1 MKKRSTLTKEET
13 QLAKEQTVVEPVTEE
28 EAAKAKKKKRKKILL
43 FVLLGILV
51 IVLIISL
58 IAGKTKDNTSKTS
71 SARNAEI
78 NLLDGTEIL
87 GLSQGGQQ
95 FGFYEDGTYKAAGFL
110 IMENQTYTYETSGK
124 YTVSDGKLSFTDCNP
139 LEVST
144 EGQTTEWESAVSSVI
159 YESKWTIT
167 LTGTDSSEKAYT
179 LAQYDLGK
187 EEADQLGVKGV
198 KEVSTPETSYFD
210 VEDSSTDISSL
221 LSGFSMEDIAAMM
234 GMSSFQTS
242 GSAAEVESYDTSGA
256 LVAQTQEG
264 ITLAFYK
271 DGTYTLSGTATYEGQ
286 KISLS
291 QKDTY
296 SVKNNN
302 LVLDNGSQAVVS
314 ADALKQYGMDNLSV
328 STAHTCT
335 NNNGAL
341 TVNITFVIPSY
352 GNQTLGSYTISAEDA
367 AKLGVTGASTD
378 NGNSDSANGNGN
390 SNGDSNG
397 DSNDGT
403 NGGSALARFWAAFL
417 QFFKNLF

>member
-1 MKKRSTLTKEET
+1 MKRKKTLKKKTLKKEDS
-13 QLAKEQTVVEPVTEE
+13 QLAKERKVTGS
-28 EAAKAKKKKRKKILL
+28 KILL
-43 FVLLGILV
+43 FVLLG
-51 IVLIISL
+51 VLLIALLISL
-58 IAGKTKDNTSKTS
+58 IVGKTKDNSSETS
-71 SARNAEI
+71 SVRNTEVS
-78 NLLDGTEIL
+78 LLDGTETL

-95 FGFYEDGTYKAAGFL
+95 FGFYADGTYKAAGFL
-110 IMENQTYTYETSGK
+110 IIDNQTYTYETSGK
-124 YTVSDGKLSFTDCNP
+124 YTVSDGKLNFTDCNP
-139 LEVST
+139 LKVST
-144 EGQTTEWESAVSSVI
+144 EGKTAEWESAVSSVI
-159 YESKWTIT
+159 YESKWTVT
-167 LTGTDSSEKAYT
+167 LTGTDLSEKTYT

-198 KEVSTPETSYFD
+198 KAVSTPETSYFD
-210 VEDSSTDISSL
+210 VEDSTTDISSL
-221 LSGFSMEDIAAMM
+221 LSGFSMDDIAAMM

-242 GSAAEVESYDTSGA
+242 GTAAEVESYDTSGA

-264 ITLAFYK
+264 ITLAFYQ

-286 KISLS
+286 QISLS

-302 LVLDNGSQAVVS
+302 LILDNGSQAVVS

-378 NGNSDSANGNGN
+378 SGNNGSSDTDGSNSNSGGN
-390 SNGDSNG
+390 SNS
-397 DSNDGT
+397 GT
-403 NGGSALARFWAAFL
+403 NSNSALARFWTMFL

>member
-1 MKKRSTLTKEET
+1 MKRKKTLKKEDS
-13 QLAKEQTVVEPVTEE
+13 QLAKERKVTGS
-28 EAAKAKKKKRKKILL
+28 KILL
-43 FVLLGILV
+43 FVLLGLL
-51 IVLIISL
+51 LIALLISL
-58 IAGKTKDNTSKTS
+58 IVGKTKDNSSETS
-71 SARNAEI
+71 SVRNTEV
-78 NLLDGTEIL
+78 NLLDGTETL

-95 FGFYEDGTYKAAGFL
+95 FGFYADGTYKAAGFL
-110 IMENQTYTYETSGK
+110 IIDNQTYTYETSGK
-124 YTVSDGKLSFTDCNP
+124 YTVSDGKLNFTDCNP
-139 LEVST
+139 LKVST
-144 EGQTTEWESAVSSVI
+144 EGKTAEWESAVSSVI
-159 YESKWTIT
+159 YESKWTVT
-167 LTGTDSSEKAYT
+167 LTGTDLSEKTYT

-198 KEVSTPETSYFD
+198 KAVSTPETSYFD
-210 VEDSSTDISSL
+210 VEDSTTDISSL

-242 GSAAEVESYDTSGA
+242 GTAAEVESYDTSGA

-264 ITLAFYK
+264 ITLAFYQ

-286 KISLS
+286 QISLS

-302 LVLDNGSQAVVS
+302 LILDNGSQAVVS

-378 NGNSDSANGNGN
+378 SGNNGSSDTDGSN
-390 SNGDSNG
+390 SNSGGTSN
-397 DSNDGT
+397 SGT
-403 NGGSALARFWAAFL
+403 NSALARFWTMFL
-417 QFFKNLF
+417 QFFKKLF

>member
-1 MKKRSTLTKEET
+1 MKKRSTLTKEGK
-13 QLAKEQTVVEPVTEE
+13 QLAKEKTVAESITAE
-28 EAAKAKKKKRKKILL
+28 EAAKAKKKKRNKILL
-43 FVLLGILV
+43 FVLLGLV
-51 IVLIISL
+51 VIALIVSF

-71 SARNAEI
+71 SARNAEV

-95 FGFYEDGTYKAAGFL
+95 LGFYEDGTYKAAGFL
-110 IMENQTYTYETSGK
+110 IVENQTYTYETSGK
-124 YTVSDGKLSFTDCNP
+124 YTVSDGKLSFTECKP

-144 EGQTTEWESAVSSVI
+144 EGKTTEWESAVSSVI
-159 YESKWTIT
+159 YENKWTVT
-167 LTGTDSSEKAYT
+167 LTGTDTSEKTYT

-187 EEADQLGVKGV
+187 DEADQLGVKGV
-198 KEVSTPETSYFD
+198 KAVSTPETSYFD
-210 VEDSSTDISSL
+210 VKDSGTDISSL

-234 GMSSFQTS
+234 GVSSFQTS
-242 GSAAEVESYDTSGA
+242 GTAAEVESYDTSGA

-302 LVLDNGSQAVVS
+302 LVLDNSSQAVVS

-335 NNNGAL
+335 NNNGTL

-352 GNQTLGSYTISAEDA
+352 GNQTLGSYTIPAEDA
-367 AKLGVTGASTD
+367 AKLGVTGAATGNGSSNND
-378 NGNSDSANGNGN
+378 NSGN
-390 SNGDSNG
+390 SNDGSGN
-397 DSNDGT
+397 GT
-403 NGGSALARFWAAFL
+403 NSGSALARFWAAFL
-417 QFFKNLF
+417 QLFKNLF

>member
-1 MKKRSTLTKEET
+1 MKRKKTLKKEDS
-13 QLAKEQTVVEPVTEE
+13 QLAKERKVTGS
-28 EAAKAKKKKRKKILL
+28 KILL
-43 FVLLGILV
+43 FVLLG
-51 IVLIISL
+51 VLLIALLISL
-58 IAGKTKDNTSKTS
+58 IVGKTKDNSSETS
-71 SARNAEI
+71 SVRNTEV
-78 NLLDGTEIL
+78 NLLDGTETL

-95 FGFYEDGTYKAAGFL
+95 FGFYADGTYKAAGFL
-110 IMENQTYTYETSGK
+110 IIDNQTYTYETSGK
-124 YTVSDGKLSFTDCNP
+124 YTVSDGKLNFTDCNP
-139 LEVST
+139 LKVST
-144 EGQTTEWESAVSSVI
+144 EGKTAEWESAVSSVI
-159 YESKWTIT
+159 YESKWTVT
-167 LTGTDSSEKAYT
+167 LTGTDLSEKTYT

-198 KEVSTPETSYFD
+198 KAVSTPETSYFD
-210 VEDSSTDISSL
+210 VEDSTTDISSL

-242 GSAAEVESYDTSGA
+242 GTAAEVESYDTSGA

-264 ITLAFYK
+264 ITLAFYQ

-286 KISLS
+286 QISLS

-302 LVLDNGSQAVVS
+302 LILDNGSQAVVS

-378 NGNSDSANGNGN
+378 SGNNGSSDTDGSNSNSGGN
-390 SNGDSNG
+390 SNS
-397 DSNDGT
+397 GT
-403 NGGSALARFWAAFL
+403 NSNSALARFWTMFL

>member
-1 MKKRSTLTKEET
+1 MKRKKTLKKEDS
-13 QLAKEQTVVEPVTEE
+13 QLAKERKVTGS
-28 EAAKAKKKKRKKILL
+28 KILL
-43 FVLLGILV
+43 FVLLG
-51 IVLIISL
+51 VLLIALLISL
-58 IAGKTKDNTSKTS
+58 IVGKTKDNSSETS
-71 SARNAEI
+71 SVRNTEV
-78 NLLDGTEIL
+78 NLLDGTETL

-95 FGFYEDGTYKAAGFL
+95 FGFYADGTYKAAGFL
-110 IMENQTYTYETSGK
+110 IIDNQTYTYETSGK
-124 YTVSDGKLSFTDCNP
+124 YTVSDGKLNFTDCNP
-139 LEVST
+139 LKVGT
-144 EGQTTEWESAVSSVI
+144 EGKTAEWESAVSSVI
-159 YESKWTIT
+159 YESNWTVT
-167 LTGTDSSEKAYT
+167 LTGTDLSEKTYT

-198 KEVSTPETSYFD
+198 KAVSTPETSYFD
-210 VEDSSTDISSL
+210 VEDTTTDISSL

-242 GSAAEVESYDTSGA
+242 GTAAEVESYDTSGA

-264 ITLAFYK
+264 ITLAFYQ

-286 KISLS
+286 QISLS

-302 LVLDNGSQAVVS
+302 LILDNGSQAVVS

-378 NGNSDSANGNGN
+378 SGNNGSSDTDGSNSNSGGN
-390 SNGDSNG
+390 SNS
-397 DSNDGT
+397 GT
-403 NGGSALARFWAAFL
+403 NSNSALARFWTMFL

>member
-13 QLAKEQTVVEPVTEE
+13 QLAKEQTVAEPVTEE
-28 EAAKAKKKKRKKILL
+28 EAAKAKKKKRNQILL
-43 FVLLGILV
+43 FVLLGLIV
-51 IVLIISL
+51 IALIASL
-58 IAGKTKDNTSKTS
+58 IAGKTKDNSSKTS
-71 SARNAEI
+71 SARNTEV
-78 NLLDGTEIL
+78 NLLDGSETL

-110 IMENQTYTYETSGK
+110 IMDNQTYTYETSGK
-124 YTVSDGKLSFTDCNP
+124 YTVSDGKLSFTECNP

-144 EGQTTEWESAVSSVI
+144 EGKTMEWESAVSSVI
-159 YESKWTIT
+159 YESKWTVT
-167 LTGTDSSEKAYT
+167 LTGTDTSEKTYT

-198 KEVSTPETSYFD
+198 KAVSMPETSYFD
-210 VEDSSTDISSL
+210 VEDSNTDISSL

-242 GSAAEVESYDTSGA
+242 GTAAEVESYDTSGA

-302 LVLDNGSQAVVS
+302 LTLDNSSQAVVS

-335 NNNGAL
+335 NNNGTL
-341 TVNITFVIPSY
+341 IVNITFVIPSY
-352 GNQTLGSYTISAEDA
+352 GNQTLGSYTIPAEDA

-378 NGNSDSANGNGN
+378 SSNNGSSDNGNSGNSNGN
-390 SNGDSNG
+390 SNGD
-397 DSNDGT
+397 T
-403 NGGSALARFWAAFL
+403 GSGAALARFWAAFL

>member
-13 QLAKEQTVVEPVTEE
+13 QLAKEQTVTEPVTEE
-28 EAAKAKKKKRKKILL
+28 EAVKAKKKKRNQILL
-43 FVLLGILV
+43 FVLLGLIV
-51 IVLIISL
+51 IALIASL
-58 IAGKTKDNTSKTS
+58 IAGKTKDNSSKTS
-71 SARNAEI
+71 SARNTEV
-78 NLLDGTEIL
+78 NLLDGTETL

-110 IMENQTYTYETSGK
+110 IMDNQTYTYETSGK
-124 YTVSDGKLSFTDCNP
+124 YTVSDGKLSFTECNP

-144 EGQTTEWESAVSSVI
+144 EGKTMEWKSAVSSVI
-159 YESKWTIT
+159 YESKWTVT
-167 LTGTDSSEKAYT
+167 LTGTDTSEKTYT

-198 KEVSTPETSYFD
+198 KAVSMPETSYFD
-210 VEDSSTDISSL
+210 VEDSNTDISSL

-242 GSAAEVESYDTSGA
+242 GTAAEVESYDTSGA

-302 LVLDNGSQAVVS
+302 LTLDNSSQAVVS

-335 NNNGAL
+335 NNNGTL
-341 TVNITFVIPSY
+341 IVNITFVIPSY

-378 NGNSDSANGNGN
+378 SSNNGSSDNGNSGNSNGN
-390 SNGDSNG
+390 SNGD
-397 DSNDGT
+397 T
-403 NGGSALARFWAAFL
+403 GSGAALARFWAAFL

>member
-1 MKKRSTLTKEET
+1 MKRKKTLKKEDS
-13 QLAKEQTVVEPVTEE
+13 QLAKERKVTGS
-28 EAAKAKKKKRKKILL
+28 KILL
-43 FVLLGILV
+43 FVLLG
-51 IVLIISL
+51 VLLIALLISL
-58 IAGKTKDNTSKTS
+58 IVSKTKDNSSETS
-71 SARNAEI
+71 SVRNTEV
-78 NLLDGTEIL
+78 NLLDGTETL

-95 FGFYEDGTYKAAGFL
+95 FGFYADGTYKAAGFL
-110 IMENQTYTYETSGK
+110 IMDNQTYTYETSGK
-124 YTVSDGKLSFTDCNP
+124 YTVSDGKLNFTDCNP
-139 LEVST
+139 LKVST
-144 EGQTTEWESAVSSVI
+144 EGKTTEWESAVSSVI
-159 YESKWTIT
+159 YESKWTVT
-167 LTGTDSSEKAYT
+167 LTGTDLSEKTYT

-198 KEVSTPETSYFD
+198 KAVSTPETSYFD
-210 VEDSSTDISSL
+210 VEDSTTDISSL
-221 LSGFSMEDIAAMM
+221 LSSFSMEDIAAMM

-242 GSAAEVESYDTSGA
+242 GTAAEVESYDTSGA

-264 ITLAFYK
+264 ITLAFYQ

-286 KISLS
+286 QISLS

-302 LVLDNGSQAVVS
+302 LILDNGSQAVVS

-378 NGNSDSANGNGN
+378 SGNNGSSDTDGSNSNSGGN
-390 SNGDSNG
+390 SNS
-397 DSNDGT
+397 GT
-403 NGGSALARFWAAFL
+403 NSNSALARFWTMFL
-417 QFFKNLF
+417 QFFKKLF

>member
-1 MKKRSTLTKEET
+1 MKKRSTSKKEET
-13 QLAKEQTVVEPVTEE
+13 QLAEEQMVAEPVTEE
-28 EAAKAKKKKRKKILL
+28 KAAKAKKKKRNKILL
-43 FVLLGILV
+43 FVLLGL
-51 IVLIISL
+51 IVMALIASL
-58 IAGKTKDNTSKTS
+58 IAGKTKDNSSKTS
-71 SARNAEI
+71 SARNTEV
-78 NLLDGTEIL
+78 NLLDGSETL

-110 IMENQTYTYETSGK
+110 IIDNQTYTYETSGN
-124 YTVSDGKLSFTDCNP
+124 YEVSDGKLSFTECNP

-144 EGQTTEWESAVSSVI
+144 EGKATEWESAVSSVI
-159 YESKWTIT
+159 YESKWTVT
-167 LTGTDSSEKAYT
+167 LTGTDSSGKTYT

-198 KEVSTPETSYFD
+198 KEVPTPETSYFD
-210 VEDSSTDISSL
+210 VEDSNTDISSL

-242 GSAAEVESYDTSGA
+242 GTAAEVESYDTSGA

-335 NNNGAL
+335 NNNGTL

-367 AKLGVTGASTD
+367 AKLGVTGAATGNNNGSSD
-378 NGNSDSANGNGN
+378 NGNSGNSNGN
-390 SNGDSNG
+390 SNGS
-397 DSNDGT
+397 T
-403 NGGSALARFWAAFL
+403 NSGSALASFWAAFL

>member
-1 MKKRSTLTKEET
+1 MKKRSTLTKEEK
-13 QLAKEQTVVEPVTEE
+13 QLAKKKTVAEPVTEE
-28 EAAKAKKKKRKKILL
+28 EAAKAKKKKRNKILL
-43 FVLLGILV
+43 FVLLGV
-51 IVLIISL
+51 IVIALIASF
-58 IAGKTKDNTSKTS
+58 IAGKTKDDTAKTS
-71 SARNAEI
+71 SARNAEV
-78 NLLDGTEIL
+78 NLLDGTELL

-110 IMENQTYTYETSGK
+110 IVENQTYTYETSGQ
-124 YTVSDGKLSFTDCNP
+124 YTVSDGKLSFTECNP
-139 LEVST
+139 LEVRT
-144 EGQTTEWESAVSSVI
+144 EGKTTEWESAVSSVI
-159 YESKWTIT
+159 YENKWTVT
-167 LTGTDSSEKAYT
+167 LTGTDASEKTYT

-198 KEVSTPETSYFD
+198 KAVSTPETSYFD
-210 VEDSSTDISSL
+210 VEDSNTDISSL

-242 GSAAEVESYDTSGA
+242 GTSAEVESYDTSGA

-264 ITLAFYK
+264 ITLAFYQ

-302 LVLDNGSQAVVS
+302 LTLDNSSQAVVS

-335 NNNGAL
+335 NNNGTL

-378 NGNSDSANGNGN
+378 SNNNGNADNDGSGN
-390 SNGDSNG
+390 SNGNTSSNA
-397 DSNDGT
+397 
-403 NGGSALARFWAAFL
+403 ALARFWAAFV

>member
-1 MKKRSTLTKEET
+1 MKRKKTLKKEDS
-13 QLAKEQTVVEPVTEE
+13 QLAKERKVTGS
-28 EAAKAKKKKRKKILL
+28 KILL
-43 FVLLGILV
+43 FVLLGLL
-51 IVLIISL
+51 LIALLISL
-58 IAGKTKDNTSKTS
+58 IVGKTKDNSSETS
-71 SARNAEI
+71 SVRNTEV
-78 NLLDGTEIL
+78 NLLDGTEAL

-95 FGFYEDGTYKAAGFL
+95 FGFYADGTYKAAGFL
-110 IMENQTYTYETSGK
+110 IMDNQTYTYETSGK
-124 YTVSDGKLSFTDCNP
+124 YTVSDGKLNFTDCNP
-139 LEVST
+139 LKVST
-144 EGQTTEWESAVSSVI
+144 EGKTAEWESAVSSVI
-159 YESKWTIT
+159 YESKWTVT
-167 LTGTDSSEKAYT
+167 LTGTDLSEKTYT

-198 KEVSTPETSYFD
+198 KAVSTPETSYFD
-210 VEDSSTDISSL
+210 VEDSTTDISSL

-242 GSAAEVESYDTSGA
+242 GTAAEVESYDTSGA

-264 ITLAFYK
+264 ITLAFYQ

-286 KISLS
+286 QISLS

-302 LVLDNGSQAVVS
+302 LILDNGSQAVVS

-378 NGNSDSANGNGN
+378 SGNNGSSDTDGSN
-390 SNGDSNG
+390 SNSGGTSN
-397 DSNDGT
+397 SGT
-403 NGGSALARFWAAFL
+403 NSALARFWTMFL